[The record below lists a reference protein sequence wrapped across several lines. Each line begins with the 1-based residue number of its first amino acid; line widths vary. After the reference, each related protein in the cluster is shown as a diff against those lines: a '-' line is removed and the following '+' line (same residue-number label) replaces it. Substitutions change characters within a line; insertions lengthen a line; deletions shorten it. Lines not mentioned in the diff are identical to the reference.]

1 MNKYDD
7 IIDLPHHVSKT
18 RKPMSLYN
26 RAAQFA
32 PFAALTG
39 YDDAIEE
46 TARLTETKVEL
57 SDELKNDLNQK
68 INFIKNNIKVHPEIT
83 IKYFVRDNKKS
94 GGIYKSLTSIIKK
107 VDDFNKCLIFADNT
121 NVYFDDI
128 ISITWQS
135 DFNKVLLDNEK
146 NSEWILWLLY
156 LT

>member
-7 IIDLPHHVSKT
+7 IINLPHHVSKT
-18 RKPMSLYN
+18 RNPMSLYN

-146 NSEWILWLLY
+146 NSE
-156 LT
+156 

>member
-68 INFIKNNIKVHPEIT
+68 INFIKNNIKVHPEII

-146 NSEWILWLLY
+146 NSE
-156 LT
+156 

>member
-94 GGIYKSLTSIIKK
+94 GGIYKLLTSIIKK

-128 ISITWQS
+128 ISITWQN

-146 NSEWILWLLY
+146 NSE
-156 LT
+156 

>member
-135 DFNKVLLDNEK
+135 DFNKILLDNEK
-146 NSEWILWLLY
+146 NSE
-156 LT
+156 

>member
-68 INFIKNNIKVHPEIT
+68 INFIKNNIKVHPEII

-94 GGIYKSLTSIIKK
+94 GGTYKSLTSIIKK

-146 NSEWILWLLY
+146 NSE
-156 LT
+156 

>member
-146 NSEWILWLLY
+146 NRE
-156 LT
+156 

>member
-135 DFNKVLLDNEK
+135 DFNKILLDNEK
-146 NSEWILWLLY
+146 NSEWIL
-156 LT
+156 

>member
-7 IIDLPHHVSKT
+7 IINLPHHVSKT
-18 RKPMSLYN
+18 RNPMSLYN

-107 VDDFNKCLIFADNT
+107 VDDFNKCFIFADNT

-135 DFNKVLLDNEK
+135 DFNKILLDNEK
-146 NSEWILWLLY
+146 NSE
-156 LT
+156 

>member
-18 RKPMSLYN
+18 RKLMSLYN

-146 NSEWILWLLY
+146 NSE
-156 LT
+156 

>member
-18 RKPMSLYN
+18 RKPMCLYN

-83 IKYFVRDNKKS
+83 IKYFVLDNKKS

-107 VDDFNKCLIFADNT
+107 VDDFNKCFIFADNT

-135 DFNKVLLDNEK
+135 DFNKILLDNEK
-146 NSEWILWLLY
+146 NSE
-156 LT
+156 

>member
-107 VDDFNKCLIFADNT
+107 VDDFNKCLIFSDNT

-146 NSEWILWLLY
+146 NSE
-156 LT
+156 

>member
-39 YDDAIEE
+39 YDDAIAE

-135 DFNKVLLDNEK
+135 DFNKILLDNEK
-146 NSEWILWLLY
+146 NNE
-156 LT
+156 

>member
-135 DFNKVLLDNEK
+135 DFNKILLDNEK
-146 NSEWILWLLY
+146 NNE
-156 LT
+156 

>member
-146 NSEWILWLLY
+146 NSE
-156 LT
+156 

>member
-7 IIDLPHHVSKT
+7 IINLPHHVSKT

-83 IKYFVRDNKKS
+83 IKYFVLDNKKS

-107 VDDFNKCLIFADNT
+107 VDDFNKCFIFADNT

-135 DFNKVLLDNEK
+135 DFNKILLDNEK
-146 NSEWILWLLY
+146 NSEWIL
-156 LT
+156 

>member
-39 YDDAIEE
+39 YDDAIEK

-83 IKYFVRDNKKS
+83 IKYFVLDNKKS

-107 VDDFNKCLIFADNT
+107 VDDFNKCFIFADNT

-146 NSEWILWLLY
+146 NSE
-156 LT
+156 